1 MSKKLPEGW
10 KEYKLSDIGKIHT
23 GNTPPTKNEEFYNSN
38 DVMFVK
44 PDDFIEGKINIINT
58 SKAHLSNTGAEKG
71 RFIPKGSLLVTCIG
85 ILGKVG
91 IIEKDCCFNQQINAI
106 VPNKDIVIPK
116 YIAYYILKNR
126 HLLESI
132 AGGAVVPMINKTQ
145 FSNIKIYLPPL
156 EEQERIVSILE
167 RAESA
172 ICKRGECNRLLDEY
186 LKSVFVEMFGDPVTN
201 HKGWDKK
208 KLKDFGKVV
217 TGNTPSRKQE
227 EYYGDYIEWIKSDNI
242 NTPYHYLTKAEE
254 YLSEEG
260 FNVGRKVPKGSI
272 LITCIAGSRSCIGN
286 CAIANREVTFNQQIN
301 AIVPN
306 EDVNNNFLYAQL
318 LVGKSVVQ
326 SYSTN
331 SMKGMISKGV
341 FENIE
346 FMCPPT
352 ELQNKFGEIFD
363 KINEMKN
370 KCEEELLGLNNLFSS
385 LMQRAFKGEL

>member
-1 MSKKLPEGW
+1 MEYKKLKDVCTTTQGIQISKEQQIESMKEGYIPYLYIADF
-10 KEYKLSDIGKIHT
+10 KGNSDKKYVEYKYDAKIVTEDDLVMANTGTPGAVFKGKY
-23 GNTPPTKNEEFYNSN
+23 G
-38 DVMFVK
+38 V
-44 PDDFIEGKINIINT
+44 
-58 SKAHLSNTGAEKG
+58 LSNNLFKISFDTNVYNRDFLYYYLSSEKFQDTLQQRMKG
-71 RFIPKGSLLVTCIG
+71 GIQKHLGHKTIGEQPIP
-85 ILGKVG
+85 
-91 IIEKDCCFNQQINAI
+91 II
-106 VPNKDIVIPK
+106 
-116 YIAYYILKNR
+116 
-126 HLLESI
+126 S
-132 AGGAVVPMINKTQ
+132 
-145 FSNIKIYLPPL
+145 L

-167 RAESA
+167 RAEGA
-172 ICKRGECNRLLDEY
+172 ICKREECNRLLDEY

-201 HKGWDKK
+201 SKGWDKK
-208 KLKDFGKVV
+208 PLKNFGKIV

-242 NTPYHYLTKAEE
+242 NTPYHYLTQAEE

-260 FNVGRKVPKGSI
+260 CNVGRKVPKGSI
-272 LITCIAGSRSCIGN
+272 LITCIAGSRNCIGN

-306 EDVNNNFLYAQL
+306 EDVNNNFLYVQL

-341 FENIE
+341 FENVE

-370 KCEEELLGLNNLFSS
+370 KCEEELLSLNNLFNS